1 MTGLVESDDSK
12 TGLNRLAKI
21 IAHCGLCSRRDAE
34 KMILEG
40 RVSVHGTVVTDP
52 ATSLADWQGVAVD
65 GTPLSAPPDVQL
77 YRFYKPLGALV
88 TDRDPEGRKTVY
100 DLLPKMG
107 PGAPRLLAVGRLD
120 INSEGLLLFTTSPF
134 LKRKLELPDS
144 GLARIYRVR
153 AHGIVTDRQLAALED
168 GVTIEGVT
176 YGPVTVERET
186 QKESGLNRWYRFT
199 LTEGKNREIRK
210 LAQHLGLQVNRLI
223 RVSYGGLTLGSLA
236 RMELKEVSR
245 ARMFELFGVGT
256 ERKSTWAKA
265 KPKATKPG
273 HRKAAEK
280 KRAAKDGRRMGVGR
294 APNSTRN
301 TRRPPRGDR

>member
-1 MTGLVESDDSK
+1 MTGLLDQEETT

-21 IAHCGLCSRRDAE
+21 IAHSGLCSRRDAE
-34 KMILEG
+34 RIIFEG
-40 RVSVHGTVVTDP
+40 RVSVHGDVVTDP
-52 ATSLADWQGVAVD
+52 ATTLPDWQGISVD
-65 GTPLSAPPDVQL
+65 GNPLSAPPDVQL
-77 YRFYKPLGALV
+77 YRFYKPLGAVV

-120 INSEGLLLFTTSPF
+120 INSEGLLLFTTSPV
-134 LKRKLELPDS
+134 LKRKLELPDT
-144 GLARIYRVR
+144 GLSRIYRVR
-153 AHGIVTDRQLAALED
+153 AHGVVTEKQLAALKN
-168 GVTIEGVT
+168 GVTIDDIT
-176 YGPVTVERET
+176 YGSVTVERET
-186 QKESGLNRWYRFT
+186 LKETGLNRWYRFT

-236 RMELKEVSR
+236 RMEMKEVSR

-265 KPKATKPG
+265 KPKAKKPG
-273 HRKAAEK
+273 YRKAADK
-280 KRAAKDGRRMGVGR
+280 NRAAKDGRRMGVGR
-294 APNSTRN
+294 APSSGRNSRKPQ
-301 TRRPPRGDR
+301 RDR

>member
-1 MTGLVESDDSK
+1 MSGLLGDTETTS
-12 TGLNRLAKI
+12 GLSRLAKI
-21 IAHCGLCSRRDAE
+21 IAHSGLCSRRDAE

-40 RVSVHGTVVTDP
+40 RVKVHGLVVTDR
-52 ATSLADWQGVAVD
+52 ATTLDDWQGVEVD
-65 GTPLSAPPDVQL
+65 DKPLSPPPDIKL

-88 TDRDPEGRKTVY
+88 TDRDPEGRTTVY
-100 DLLPKMG
+100 DLLPNMG

-120 INSEGLLLFTTSPF
+120 INSEGLLLFTTSPI

-144 GLARIYRVR
+144 GLTRIYRVR
-153 AHGIVTDRQLAALED
+153 AHGMVTDKQLAALAN
-168 GVTIEGVT
+168 GVTIDDVT
-176 YGPVTVERET
+176 YGPVIVERET

-223 RVSYGGLTLGSLA
+223 RVSYGGLTLGSLS
-236 RMELKEVSR
+236 RMELKEVSA
-245 ARMFELFGVGT
+245 ARLFELFGVGT

-265 KPKATKPG
+265 KPKAKKPG
-273 HRKAAEK
+273 YKKLADK

-294 APNSTRN
+294 TQSSGRNSRKV
-301 TRRPPRGDR
+301 RRDR